1 MWWRPAPPSRDALSE
16 EPTSAGR
23 DGDTACMAR
32 TRQHLERAPV
42 GSWAPVAWLRTTHPR
57 QAVATA
63 LALALAAAL
72 SGRPLREVGL
82 VALTVLVGQVMLGWA
97 DDLAD
102 RARDGR
108 RSPTGKPVGA
118 GRIDPGS
125 VWFAFTLALLVVV
138 PLAVA
143 NGPRAGAAYLGSLGI
158 ALLGDRFLHA
168 TAWSPV
174 PWMASF
180 ALYPAFLAYG
190 GWGGVGAD
198 TPPTFAMAAL
208 AALLG
213 LGVHVLRALPGLV
226 DDHAE
231 GERSLPLRLALRWG
245 TPRLLFAAGIF
256 TAAVVAGLLIV
267 GRTVGLT

>member
-1 MWWRPAPPSRDALSE
+1 M
-16 EPTSAGR
+16 
-23 DGDTACMAR
+23 
-32 TRQHLERAPV
+32 
-42 GSWAPVAWLRTTHPR
+42 AWLRTTHPR
-57 QAVATA
+57 QAVGTS

-102 RARDGR
+102 RSRDAR
-108 RSPTGKPVGA
+108 RSPDGKPVA
-118 GRIDPGS
+118 TGRIDPGS

-138 PLAVA
+138 PLSVA
-143 NGPRAGAAYLGSLGI
+143 HGPRAGAAYLASLGV
-158 ALLGDRFLHA
+158 ALVGDRLLHA
-168 TAWSPV
+168 TALSPA

-190 GWGGVGAD
+190 GWGGAGEQS
-198 TPPTFAMAAL
+198 PPTLLMVAL

-245 TPRLLFAAGIF
+245 TPRLLLVAGAF
-256 TAAVVAGLLIV
+256 TALVVAGLLIV
-267 GRTVGLT
+267 GRTLGLT